1 MLRAGPILGM
11 ASGRVSSCA
20 SRRPGEGQP
29 PGSWSRRQRGLQHAD
44 PEKRLLWAMVPLRRD
59 IPGREVP
66 SRLGQEQGRW
76 LPAPRGCPVSPRPQ
90 PPQRSAGTPHTCWD
104 KSSQRVYCRTSGVC
118 CSFYFLNKGHFSS
131 CGAFLVFPPPARHG
145 PGEAAGHSRAHAE
158 HIPAGN
164 GEEMVAEGGGHSSPA
179 APAVMGEGW
188 EGLHRAQGR
197 QRCPVCSATEP
208 AQPCLHL
215 PGTQG
220 LWAGGCRHSR
230 RF

>member
-1 MLRAGPILGM
+1 M
-11 ASGRVSSCA
+11 AASPEGLPGVPPPTAPTEVS
-20 SRRPGEGQP
+20 
-29 PGSWSRRQRGLQHAD
+29 
-44 PEKRLLWAMVPLRRD
+44 RD
-59 IPGREVP
+59 TAHV
-66 SRLGQEQGRW
+66 LGQVITKGLLQNIWG
-76 LPAPRGCPVSPRPQ
+76 LLL
-90 PPQRSAGTPHTCWD
+90 
-104 KSSQRVYCRTSGVC
+104 
-118 CSFYFLNKGHFSS
+118 YFLNKGHFSS
-131 CGAFLVFPPPARHG
+131 CGAFLVFPPPARQG

-158 HIPAGN
+158 HIPVGK
-164 GEEMVAEGGGHSSPA
+164 GEEVVAEGGGHSSPA
-179 APAVMGEGW
+179 APPVMGEGW